1 MHTVSCTRLRNG
13 LRVVTV
19 ARPHLHQAVVAV
31 TVRVGSRHE
40 RRRTNGL
47 SHFLEHMLFRGTATR
62 PSAAEFNHGIES
74 LGATLT
80 AATHGDYTLFELSV
94 PPDALAQ
101 GCAALG
107 EVFARPVFS
116 DPAVE
121 KGIVREEI
129 LEDLDEDG
137 TDVNAENRSRAL
149 VFRGDGLGLP
159 ITGSTANVR
168 RFTERDLRAHLA
180 AHYVARNICVTVVGP
195 LPHRAMARAVER
207 AFGSLPAGAA
217 TPTAPFR
224 VRQSRARIAVVP
236 YAAAQTAVRVA
247 FPTPGARAAQALAIE
262 LLLRVLDDGMST
274 RLHRRIC
281 DERGLAYE
289 VHAGVELFEDVG
301 VFEVGASVAH
311 ASLGSLVGEVFT
323 ILGDLALH
331 GPTRAEVEK
340 AHRRFAFDL
349 DAMEDHPSAL
359 ADFYGPAELFDRR
372 QTPAAR
378 RVEALGVTASDI
390 RRAARAVFDPSHLN
404 LVLVGAEDPALRRAI
419 AGLARRFRERIRAC
433 SRGRIDHPTTAPV
446 IATSAPRPAVARGRP
461 RAGGN
466 RAAA

>member
-1 MHTVSCTRLRNG
+1 MHTVSCSRLRNG

-19 ARPHLHQAVVAV
+19 CRPHLHQAVVAV
-31 TVRVGSRHE
+31 SVRVGSRHE
-40 RRRTNGL
+40 RRGTNGI
-47 SHFLEHMLFRGTATR
+47 SHFLEHMLFRGTARR
-62 PSAAEFNHGIES
+62 PSAAAFNHGIES

-101 GCAALG
+101 GCAELG
-107 EVFARPVFS
+107 EVFTSPVFS
-116 DPAVE
+116 DRDVE

-137 TDVNAENRSRAL
+137 TDVNAENVCRAE
-149 VFRGDGLGLP
+149 VFRGDALGFP
-159 ITGSTANVR
+159 ITGTARNVD

-180 AHYVARNICVTVVGP
+180 AHYVARNMCVTVVGP
-195 LPHRAMARAVER
+195 LPHRVMARAVER
-207 AFGSLPAGAA
+207 AFGGLVPGAA

-224 VRQSRARIAVVP
+224 VRQSRARVRVVP
-236 YAAAQTAVRVA
+236 YAASQSSVRVA
-247 FPTPGARAAQALAIE
+247 FPTPGVRSAQAVAIE

-289 VHAGVELFEDVG
+289 VHAGAELFEDVG
-301 VFEVGASVAH
+301 VFDVGASVAH
-311 ASLGSLVGEVFT
+311 GSLESLVGEVFA

-340 AHRRFAFDL
+340 AHRRFTFDL
-349 DAMEDHPSAL
+349 DAMEDHPAAL

-372 QTPAAR
+372 QTPAER
-378 RVEALGVTASDI
+378 RLEVLGVTASDI
-390 RRAARAVFDPSHLN
+390 RRAARAVFDPSRLN
-404 LVLVGAEDPALRRAI
+404 LILVGANDPAQRRAL
-419 AGLARRFRERIRAC
+419 AALARRFRERL
-433 SRGRIDHPTTAPV
+433 RGRARGSDTPTTAPV
-446 IATSAPRPAVARGRP
+446 TAPPALVPARPHARTLRTRTSA
-461 RAGGN
+461 
-466 RAAA
+466 